1 MIDELIN
8 DYCILADD
16 GAVIFASYDH
26 VLEFVDKIRADE
38 RKRKTLAELLD
49 STPVDAVNM
58 SEERVHKTD
67 NQIMF
72 KRLESYEFA
81 INEYEQAL
89 KAAFPQ
95 GATGDAFYHWN
106 DARKHGGRPY
116 LSYERKES
124 PEMDEDMREMQ
135 QEIDSLLK
143 ANMELQ
149 ADAEAWRNFKAK
161 TLLVRVK
168 K

>member
-1 MIDELIN
+1 MTNNLRKAAEQALEVLEEIN
-8 DYCILADD
+8 KLSVGEKAVCLPAEID
-16 GAVIFASYDH
+16 GAMEA
-26 VLEFVDKIRADE
+26 LREA
-38 RKRKTLAELLD
+38 LAQ
-49 STPVDAVNM
+49 TP
-58 SEERVHKTD
+58 TD

-72 KRLESYEFA
+72 KRLEVYEFA

-95 GATGDAFYHWN
+95 GATGDAFHHWN
-106 DARKHGGRPY
+106 AARKHAGRPY
-116 LSYERKES
+116 LSYEQKER
-124 PEMDEDMREMQ
+124 PEIDEDMREMQ

-149 ADAEAWRNFKAK
+149 AEANAWRNFKAK
-161 TLLVRVK
+161 TLLMRGK